1 MPQTRTTCPRCRQ
14 PIMADLEQ
22 LFDVTADPE
31 AKQRFLSGAVNSVNC
46 PNCGYQGALATPVVY
61 HDADK
66 ELLLTYFPA
75 ELAMTVNDQERLI
88 GPYITQITDRLPP
101 AKRKAYLL
109 RPTSMFT
116 YQSLVEKIL
125 AADGITKEML
135 QAQQVRLQLL
145 QRIATVG
152 PEERATIAKENQDLM
167 DEAFFSLVSQ
177 LVEVSLA
184 QGDEQSARQLAALQQ
199 ELLSL
204 SPIGREMQSQAQE
217 AQAAIQ
223 SLQEAAKDGLT
234 REKLLDLITTAE
246 TETRLTT
253 LVSAARSGIDYEFF
267 QILSNRIEA
276 TAGEQKQKLTDLRE
290 KLLQLTKEIDEAMQE
305 KFKEAKAKLEEL
317 MSAPDIEKAT
327 RDFLPEIND
336 FFIEALKEELQLARQ
351 KGYLD
356 RVDKMQKI
364 VGVLQA
370 ASAPPPEV
378 QLIEQLL
385 SAPDDEGARQ
395 ILQQNEAKITPEFL
409 QLLNSVADQSQSEG
423 QNPEISQRL
432 RQVYRLAMRF
442 VMQKNLTKP

>member
-1 MPQTRTTCPRCRQ
+1 MPQTRTSCPRCRQ
-14 PIMADLEQ
+14 PVLADLEQ

-31 AKQRFLSGAVNSVNC
+31 AKQRFLSGAVNTVNC

-66 ELLLTYFPA
+66 ELLLTYFPP
-75 ELAMTVNDQERLI
+75 ELAMTVNDQERMI
-88 GPYITQITDRLPP
+88 GPYITQITNRLPP
-101 AKRKAYLL
+101 EKRKAYLL

-135 QAQQVRLQLL
+135 QAQQARLQLL
-145 QRIATVG
+145 QRLATVG
-152 PEERATIAKENQDLM
+152 KDERAAIAAENQELM
-167 DEAFFSLVSQ
+167 DEAFFALVSQ

-217 AQAAIQ
+217 AQEAIQ
-223 SLQEAAKDGLT
+223 SLKDAAKDGLT
-234 REKLLDLITTAE
+234 REKLLDLIVAAE

-267 QILSNRIEA
+267 QVLSERIDA
-276 TAGEQKQKLTDLRE
+276 ASGDDKQKLTDLRE
-290 KLLQLTKEIDEAMQE
+290 KLLTLTREIDEAMQE
-305 KFKEAKAKLEEL
+305 KFKEARTKLDEI
-317 MSAPDIEKAT
+317 MNSADIEKAT

-336 FFIEALKEELQLARQ
+336 FFIEALKEELQIARQ

-356 RVDKMQKI
+356 RVNKMQKI
-364 VGVLQA
+364 VAVLQA

-385 SAPDDEGARQ
+385 SAPDDEGVRQ
-395 ILQQNEAKITPEFL
+395 VLQQNESKVTPEFL
-409 QLLNSVADQSQSEG
+409 QLLNSVAEQSHTEG
-423 QNPEISQRL
+423 QNPEIIQRL

-442 VMQKNLTKP
+442 VMSKNLNK

>member
-14 PIMADLEQ
+14 PVMADLEQ
-22 LFDVTADPE
+22 LFDVTHDPE
-31 AKQRFLSGAVNSVNC
+31 AKQRLLSGAVNTVNC
-46 PNCGYQGALATPVVY
+46 PNCGYQGGLATPIVY
-61 HDADK
+61 HDNEK
-66 ELLLTYFPA
+66 ELLLTYFPP
-75 ELAMTVNDQERLI
+75 ELAMAVNDQERLI
-88 GPYITQITDRLPP
+88 GPYITQITNRLPP
-101 AKRKAYLL
+101 EKRKAYLL

-116 YQSLVEKIL
+116 FQSLVEKIL

-135 QAQQVRLQLL
+135 QAQQARLQLL
-145 QRIATVG
+145 QRLASSG
-152 PEERATIAKENQDLM
+152 SEERSTIAGENQELM

-199 ELLSL
+199 ELLSM
-204 SPIGREMQSQAQE
+204 SPIGREMKAQAE
-217 AQAAIQ
+217 DAQAAIQ

-234 REKLLDLITTAE
+234 REKLLDLIIAAE
-246 TETRLTT
+246 SETRLTT
-253 LVSAARSGIDYEFF
+253 LVSAARTGIDYEFY
-267 QILSNRIEA
+267 QILTNRIESA
-276 TAGEQKQKLTDLRE
+276 SADQKQKLTDLRE
-290 KLLQLTKEIDEAMQE
+290 KLLQLTREIDEAMQA
-305 KFKEAKAKLEEL
+305 KLKEARNKLEEL
-317 MSAPDIEKAT
+317 IGAPDIEKAT
-327 RDFLPEIND
+327 REFLPEIND
-336 FFIEALKEELQLARQ
+336 FFVEALKEELQIARQ

-378 QLIEQLL
+378 QLIEKLL
-385 SAPDDEGARQ
+385 SVPDDEGVRQ

-409 QLLNSVADQSQSEG
+409 QLLNSVAEQSQTEN

-442 VMQKNLTKP
+442 VMQKNLTR

>member
-14 PIMADLEQ
+14 PVLADVEQ
-22 LFDVTADPE
+22 LFDATADPE
-31 AKQRFLSGAVNSVNC
+31 AKQRFLGGSVNTVNC

-75 ELAMTVNDQERLI
+75 ELAMTVNDQERMI
-88 GPYITQITDRLPP
+88 GPYITQITNRLPP
-101 AKRKAYLL
+101 EKRKAYLL

-116 YQSLVEKIL
+116 YQSMVEKIL

-135 QAQQVRLQLL
+135 QAQQARMQLL
-145 QRIATVG
+145 QRLATIG
-152 PEERATIAKENQDLM
+152 TEERAALAKENQALM
-167 DEAFFSLVSQ
+167 DEAFFSLISQ
-177 LVEVSLA
+177 LVEVSIS

-204 SPIGREMQSQAQE
+204 SPVGQEMQAQAQE

-234 REKLLDLITTAE
+234 REKLLDLIVAAE

-253 LVSAARSGIDYEFF
+253 LVSAARGGIDYEFY
-267 QILSNRIEA
+267 QILSTRIDFTE
-276 TAGEQKQKLTDLRE
+276 GEQKQKLTDLRE

-305 KFKEAKAKLEEL
+305 KFKEARAKLDEI
-317 MSAPDIEKAT
+317 MNAPDIEKAT
-327 RDFLPEIND
+327 RDFMPEIND
-336 FFIEALKEELQLARQ
+336 FFVEALKEELQVARQ

-364 VGVLQA
+364 VAVLQA

-378 QLIEQLL
+378 QLIESLL
-385 SAPDDEGARQ
+385 TAQDDEGVRM

-409 QLLNSVADQSQSEG
+409 QLLNSIAEQSSAES
-423 QNPEISQRL
+423 QNPQISQRL
-432 RQVYRLAMRF
+432 REVYRLAMRF
-442 VMQKNLTKP
+442 VMQKNLTK

>member
-14 PIMADLEQ
+14 PVMADLEQ
-22 LFDVTADPE
+22 LFDVTHDPE
-31 AKQRFLSGAVNSVNC
+31 AKQRLLSGAVNTVNC
-46 PNCGYQGALATPVVY
+46 PNCGYQGGLATPIVY
-61 HDADK
+61 HDNEK
-66 ELLLTYFPA
+66 ELLLTYFPP
-75 ELAMTVNDQERLI
+75 ELAMAVNDQERLI
-88 GPYITQITDRLPP
+88 GPYITQITNRLPP
-101 AKRKAYLL
+101 EKRKAYLL

-116 YQSLVEKIL
+116 FQSLVEKIL

-135 QAQQVRLQLL
+135 QAQQARLQLL
-145 QRIATVG
+145 QRLASSG
-152 PEERATIAKENQDLM
+152 SEERATLAGENQELM

-199 ELLSL
+199 ELLSM
-204 SPIGREMQSQAQE
+204 SPIGREMKAQAE
-217 AQAAIQ
+217 DAQAAIQ

-234 REKLLDLITTAE
+234 REKLLDLIIAAE
-246 TETRLTT
+246 SETRLTT
-253 LVSAARSGIDYEFF
+253 LVSAARTGIDYEFY
-267 QILSNRIEA
+267 QILTNRIESA
-276 TAGEQKQKLTDLRE
+276 SADQKQKLTDLRE
-290 KLLQLTKEIDEAMQE
+290 KLLQLTREIDEAMQA
-305 KFKEAKAKLEEL
+305 KLKEARNKLEEL
-317 MSAPDIEKAT
+317 IGAPDIEKAT
-327 RDFLPEIND
+327 REFLPEIND
-336 FFIEALKEELQLARQ
+336 FFVEALKEELQIARQ

-378 QLIEQLL
+378 QLIEKLL
-385 SAPDDEGARQ
+385 SVPDDEGVRQ

-409 QLLNSVADQSQSEG
+409 QLLNSVAEQSQTEN

-442 VMQKNLTKP
+442 VMQKNLTR